1 MEIGA
6 FLGRDP
12 GAVSKY
18 QQYREGIQDEVKKI
32 VGVLKKTANFKIQ
45 A

>member
-18 QQYREGIQDEVKKI
+18 QHYREGIQEEVKKI
-32 VGVLKKTANFKIQ
+32 LEVLKKTPNFKIQ